1 MVGKGFVARQ
11 ASLVIDWDQNLVAYP
26 VSRVTFRQTNQ
37 VKPREDFEAAVV
49 DAEAEAKSSTRVVP
63 TQVKQTK

>member
-1 MVGKGFVARQ
+1 MVEKGFEARQ

-63 TQVKQTK
+63 TQVKQT

>member
-26 VSRVTFRQTNQ
+26 VSRVTFLQTNQ

-49 DAEAEAKSSTRVVP
+49 DAEAEAKRSTRAVP
-63 TQVKQTK
+63 TQVKQT